1 MEMIVKTKEFKIG
14 GMLIGGR
21 RPLVLFA
28 GLCVIESE
36 AHTLEIAAALK
47 EICREASVSLVF
59 KASYDKANRTSIKSY
74 RGPGL
79 EAGLAILGRVKKEL
93 KVPILVDFHRPEDA
107 ALAGR
112 TADILQ
118 VPAFLCRQTDML
130 LAAAA
135 TGLPVNV
142 KKGQFLAPPDVR
154 HIIEKCE
161 SAGNDKVCITERG
174 ASFGYHNLVSD
185 LRALPIIRGFGV
197 PVIFDAT
204 HSVQL
209 PGAGEGRTAG
219 NREFVPYLARAAAA
233 AGIDGLFLETHDRPK
248 EALSDSAS
256 VLPLDEL
263 PGLLRA
269 VARIDRMVKVD
280 E

>member
-1 MEMIVKTKEFKIG
+1 MIVKTREFEIG
-14 GMLIGGR
+14 GIPIGGN

-36 AHTLEIAAALK
+36 AHTLKIAADLK
-47 EICREASVSLVF
+47 EICREASVPLVF
-59 KASYDKANRTSIKSY
+59 KASYDKANRTSISSY

-79 EAGLAILGRVKKEL
+79 EAGLAVLAEVKEEL
-93 KVPILVDFHRPEDA
+93 EVPILVDFHRPADA
-107 ALAGR
+107 AAAAEV
-112 TADILQ
+112 ADIIQ

-130 LAAAA
+130 LAAAE

-142 KKGQFLAPPDVR
+142 KKGQFLAPGDVR
-154 HIIEKCE
+154 HVVEKCR
-161 SAGNDKVCITERG
+161 SAGNDRVCVTERG

-185 LRALPIIRGFGV
+185 FRALPIIRGFGF

-209 PGAGEGRTAG
+209 PGGGEGRTAG
-219 NREFVPYLARAAAA
+219 NREFVPCLARAAAA
-233 AGIDGLFLETHDRPK
+233 AGIDGLFLETHDRPEK
-248 EALSDSAS
+248 SLSDAAS
-256 VLPLDEL
+256 VLPLGEIPD
-263 PGLLRA
+263 LLRT
-269 VARIDRMVKVD
+269 VTRIDRVVKID

>member
-1 MEMIVKTKEFKIG
+1 MIVKTREFEIG
-14 GMLIGGR
+14 GGLIGGR
-21 RPLVLFA
+21 RPLVVFA

-36 AHTLEIAAALK
+36 VHTLKIAAALK
-47 EICREASVSLVF
+47 EICREVSLPLVF
-59 KASYDKANRTSIKSY
+59 KASYDKANRTSIASY

-79 EAGLAILGRVKKEL
+79 EAGLAILARVKREL
-93 KVPILVDFHRPEDA
+93 GLPILVDFHRPEDA
-107 ALAGR
+107 AAAGR

-130 LAAAA
+130 LAAAG

-142 KKGQFLAPPDVR
+142 KKGQFLAPDDLR
-154 HIIEKCE
+154 HVIEKCE
-161 SAGNDKVCITERG
+161 SAGNDRVCVTERG

-185 LRALPIIRGFGV
+185 LRSLPIIRGFGV

-219 NREFVPYLARAAAA
+219 NREFVPCLARAAAA
-233 AGIDGLFLETHDRPK
+233 AGIDGLFLETHDRP
-248 EALSDSAS
+248 EESLSDAAS
-256 VLPLDEL
+256 VFPLSEL
-263 PGLLRA
+263 AGLLRTA
-269 VARIDRMVKVD
+269 ARIDRLVKNN

>member
-1 MEMIVKTKEFKIG
+1 MIVKTKEFEIG
-14 GMLIGGR
+14 GVQIGGR
-21 RPLVLFA
+21 RPLVIFA

-36 AHTLEIAAALK
+36 EHTLKVASTLRD
-47 EICREASVSLVF
+47 ICREVSLSLVF

-79 EAGLAILGRVKKEL
+79 KEGLKILARVKEEL
-93 KVPILVDFHRPEDA
+93 ELPILVDFHRPEDA
-107 ALAGR
+107 AVAGR

-130 LAAAA
+130 LAASA

-142 KKGQFLAPPDVR
+142 KKGQFLAPGDIR
-154 HIIEKCE
+154 HVIEKCAA
-161 SAGNDKVCITERG
+161 AGNERVCITERG
-174 ASFGYHNLVSD
+174 VSFGYHNLIND
-185 LRALPIIRGFGV
+185 FRALPLIRDFGC

-209 PGAGEGRTAG
+209 PGGGEGFTGG
-219 NREFVPYLARAAAA
+219 NREFVPYLARAAVA
-233 AGIDGLFLETHDRPK
+233 AGVDGLFMETHDRP
-248 EALSDSAS
+248 EESLSDAS
-256 VLPLDEL
+256 SVFPLTDLPA
-263 PGLLRA
+263 LLQT
-269 VARIDRMVKVD
+269 VARIDEMVKAD